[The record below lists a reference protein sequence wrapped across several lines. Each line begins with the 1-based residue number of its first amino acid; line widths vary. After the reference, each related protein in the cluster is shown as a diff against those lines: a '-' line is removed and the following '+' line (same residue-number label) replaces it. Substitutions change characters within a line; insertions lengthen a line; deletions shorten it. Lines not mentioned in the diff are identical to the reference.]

1 MKKRTLTALLLTAVL
16 LCTAALSASAA
27 VFSFE
32 ETYVDYRNG
41 DNMTDTYMSAEW
53 NSIFRPEGAV
63 IQGEGENPY
72 LHVDGYYSMVF
83 NSTVDTDTDAYEI
96 SCDLRT
102 LRNGDGVALF
112 LRAGNLVYKDNV
124 FWHSMAN
131 PYMLPMDFYEWD
143 FYGENGGTH
152 GTSGMGSSGIL
163 IQPLMK
169 EGTTN
174 GVIRVVFKTHEE
186 DGLNV
191 GNQGYEFDSPVPV
204 NEFFTLKASERDNV
218 ITITVNG
225 ELLCTVE
232 FSDEGTYADDLFHGQ
247 EASYRDTYYKS
258 AKIKGADGTELF
270 SEDTCRI
277 AKDGRFALASRNGS
291 FDVDNIKID
300 FIYDEEETT
309 EAPTEAPTDP
319 ETEAPTDESTDGAT
333 EVPTT
338 EATDAPAEVTTAAPA
353 EETTAPAEGDT
364 EPEKSG
370 CGSSIGISAAML
382 LTALAAAFVQKKH

>member
-1 MKKRTLTALLLTAVL
+1 MKKRTLFSLLLTAVL
-16 LCTAALSASAA
+16 LCTAVLSASAA

-32 ETYVDYRNG
+32 ETYVDYKDS
-41 DNMTDTYMSAEW
+41 DNMTDAYMSAEW
-53 NSIFRPEGAV
+53 SNVFRPEGAV
-63 IQGEGENPY
+63 VQGEGVNPY

-83 NSTVDTDTDAYEI
+83 NGTIDTDTDAYEV

-143 FYGENGGTH
+143 FYAENGGTH
-152 GTSGMGSSGIL
+152 GTSGMCSSGIL
-163 IQPLMK
+163 IQPLLK
-169 EGTTN
+169 DGSAN
-174 GVIRVVFKTHEE
+174 GVIRVTFKTHED

-204 NEFFTLKASERDNV
+204 NEFFTLKSSERDNV

-270 SEDTCRI
+270 SEDSCRI
-277 AKDGRFALASRNGS
+277 AKNGRFALASRNGS

-309 EAPTEAPTDP
+309 EAPTKAP
-319 ETEAPTDESTDGAT
+319 TEAPTEEITEAPTEEAT
-333 EVPTT
+333 EASTAEAT
-338 EATDAPAEVTTAAPA
+338 EAPV
-353 EETTAPAEGDT
+353 EETTVPAEGDT
-364 EPEKSG
+364 EIAKSG
-370 CGSSIGISAAML
+370 CSASVGVSAAMI
-382 LTALAAAFVQKKH
+382 LTALAAAFVWKKK

>member
-1 MKKRTLTALLLTAVL
+1 MKKRALLSLLLTAAL
-16 LCTAALSASAA
+16 LCVSVLSASAA

-32 ETYVDYRNG
+32 ETFVDYKNG
-41 DNMTDTYMSAEW
+41 DTMADTYMSAEW
-53 NSIFRPEGAV
+53 NSIFRPESTV

-72 LHVDGYYSMVF
+72 LHVDGYYSMVY
-83 NSTVDTDTDAYEI
+83 NGTIDADMDAYEV
-96 SCDLRT
+96 SCDIRT

-112 LRAGNLVYKDNV
+112 LRAGHLVYKDNAA
-124 FWHSMAN
+124 WHFMAN

-143 FYGENGGTH
+143 FYSENGGTH

-163 IQPLMK
+163 IQPLLK
-169 EGTTN
+169 DGTAN
-174 GVIRVVFKTHEE
+174 GVIRITFKTYEE

-225 ELLCTVE
+225 AVLCTVE
-232 FSDEGTYADDLFHGQ
+232 FADEGTYADDLFHGQ
-247 EASYRDTYYKS
+247 EASWRDVYYKS
-258 AKIKGADGTELF
+258 AKIKAPDGTELF

-277 AKDGRFALASRNGS
+277 AKEGRFVFATRTGS

-319 ETEAPTDESTDGAT
+319 ETEAPTEAPTETPTEEVTDK
-333 EVPTT
+333 
-338 EATDAPAEVTTAAPA
+338 ATDAPD
-353 EETTAPAEGDT
+353 ETTEAPT
-364 EPEKSG
+364 EAPTEEPSVSETDAPKGG
-370 CGSSIGISAAML
+370 CGSAVGMGAVLL
-382 LTALAAAFVQKKH
+382 LTAMAAAFVQKKQ